1 MTFLS
6 TSQAFTLAFAL
17 SLIGALIVLVVSIL
31 NLVWFGTG
39 ASFLGGY
46 GGYMHGMMDGYH
58 NFMGNYASSTG
69 FFAGISVVSLIC
81 GIILVVTAAM
91 LWVHP
96 QTHVIWAVVIIVF
109 SAVSFV
115 GMGGYFIGAILG
127 IIGGAVALSYKPRT

>member
-1 MTFLS
+1 VS
-6 TSQAFTLAFAL
+6 TNQAFTLGYVL
-17 SLIGALIVLVVSIL
+17 SLIGGLIVLVVSIL

-46 GGYMHGMMDGYH
+46 GGYMRGMMDGYH

-81 GIILVVTAAM
+81 GIILVIAAVM
-91 LWVHP
+91 LWVQP
-96 QTHVIWAVVIIVF
+96 QARIIWAVVIIVF

-127 IIGGAVALSYKPRT
+127 IIGGAIALSIKPRN